1 MYSQEFLYFTSCWK
15 LRWQNSNL
23 QAKINLHQK
32 LRKIHHFKLA
42 DKFIIKRL
50 ILSKTLNM
58 SSKISRCYSPF
69 LRQTCKITITIKR
82 ISIPSTYLTFI
93 IRSDA
98 KKRNGLLFCY
108 TRVRLSVFYETTH
121 TLGNV
126 KDKVK

>member
-1 MYSQEFLYFTSCWK
+1 MYVYVWPRVSLLYF
-15 LRWQNSNL
+15 LLGRWQKSNL

-32 LRKIHHFKLA
+32 LPKIHHFKLA

-50 ILSKTLNM
+50 ILSETLNT
-58 SSKISRCYSPF
+58 SSKISHCCSPF

-98 KKRNGLLFCY
+98 KKETDYFFATPTY
-108 TRVRLSVFYETTH
+108 VYLSTMKQH
-121 TLGNV
+121 TLWEM
-126 KDKVK
+126 